1 MREILIEVIFLK
13 NNNSKR
19 QFSIRKFTIGVV
31 SIVAGITFFV
41 SEHDVQAAEQQS
53 SHLSQESVL
62 SHSKPSDQDANVSS
76 KESEIDKNINKV
88 DDAQSYSQQ
97 NEQQSSKA
105 ESKEIQNSTQAE
117 QVEKQEQPAS
127 NQTANHSSKEP
138 SINNQESHNKQ
149 QTSDDKTPN
158 TEPEKIEKVDNHKR
172 IQNQYQDKN
181 KKVDNKQSNNSQLNQ
196 KEHPNS
202 SNNKQQKQR
211 LDVKPQK
218 DNQQL
223 QSRNDVKEKL
233 DNQPIEQKDTKQQSN
248 NKSKDNTTSVKSHSQ
263 QHKQHSLKTQSH
275 STPGQKVN
283 TNISTKPTQQQTTN
297 QNIKPKNTDEAT
309 IKSNQYKNKYPVV
322 LVHGFLGLVGDNAPA
337 LYPNYWGG
345 TKFPV
350 KKRLEK
356 LGYDVHEASVG
367 AFSSNYDRAVE
378 LYHYIKGGKVDY
390 GAAHAA
396 KTGHDRYGKFYQGIM
411 PDWEPGKKIHL
422 IGHSMG
428 GQTIRLLEHFLRHG
442 NQEEIDYQKA
452 HGGEISPLF
461 TGGKDNMISSITTLA
476 TPHNG
481 TPAADK
487 LGNTDF
493 VKGVFNR
500 IGRLSGNKYSHID
513 LGFSQWGFKQR
524 PDESYIDYVKRVA
537 NSKIWKT
544 QDSAVYDLTTEGSE
558 KLNQMTSI
566 NPNIVY
572 TSYTGLDTHTGPL
585 GNENPN
591 IRQFFLFDLTSRLI
605 GRDDNVNVRKND
617 GIVPVS
623 SSLFP
628 TNQAAKSVGMTS
640 PTTDKGIW
648 QVKPVMNGWD
658 HLDFVGLDA
667 TDYKRI
673 GEELSQFYLGI
684 INNLIRIE
692 DIDGIKH

>member
-1 MREILIEVIFLK
+1 M
-13 NNNSKR
+13 
-19 QFSIRKFTIGVV
+19 
-31 SIVAGITFFV
+31 
-41 SEHDVQAAEQQS
+41 
-53 SHLSQESVL
+53 
-62 SHSKPSDQDANVSS
+62 
-76 KESEIDKNINKV
+76 
-88 DDAQSYSQQ
+88 
-97 NEQQSSKA
+97 
-105 ESKEIQNSTQAE
+105 
-117 QVEKQEQPAS
+117 
-127 NQTANHSSKEP
+127 
-138 SINNQESHNKQ
+138 
-149 QTSDDKTPN
+149 
-158 TEPEKIEKVDNHKR
+158 
-172 IQNQYQDKN
+172 
-181 KKVDNKQSNNSQLNQ
+181 
-196 KEHPNS
+196 
-202 SNNKQQKQR
+202 
-211 LDVKPQK
+211 
-218 DNQQL
+218 
-223 QSRNDVKEKL
+223 
-233 DNQPIEQKDTKQQSN
+233 
-248 NKSKDNTTSVKSHSQ
+248 
-263 QHKQHSLKTQSH
+263 
-275 STPGQKVN
+275 
-283 TNISTKPTQQQTTN
+283 
-297 QNIKPKNTDEAT
+297 
-309 IKSNQYKNKYPVV
+309 
-322 LVHGFLGLVGDNAPA
+322 HGFLGLVGDNAPA

-396 KTGHDRYGKFYQGIM
+396 KTGHDRYGKVYQGIM

-442 NQEEIDYQKA
+442 NQEEIEYQKA

-524 PDESYIDYVKRVA
+524 SDESYIDYVKRVA

-558 KLNQMTSI
+558 KLNQMTSL

-572 TSYTGLDTHTGPL
+572 TSFTGLDTHTGPL

-628 TNQAAKSVGMTS
+628 TNQAAKTVGMTS
-640 PTTDKGIW
+640 PSTDKGIW

-692 DIDGIKH
+692 EIDGIKH